1 MSEPVTPAPARASA
15 TTDAPETL
23 AMLDKRRIEAEIQKH
38 VYDTLVASHGEA
50 VAQTTIGEAV
60 RRSALEQ
67 AARFAA
73 AAGGRTSLDSFVER
87 QSLWTKGGA
96 LEIEVRE
103 RSETVYAYDVVRCR
117 YAEMYRAMG
126 LGHIGHLLS
135 CNRDFVFSEGYDPNL
150 KLERPQTLMQG
161 GSCCNFRYRYEK
173 PEAASGAT

>member
-1 MSEPVTPAPARASA
+1 MTD
-15 TTDAPETL
+15 TTTAGDTPETM
-23 AMLDKRRIEAEIQKH
+23 AMLDKRRIEAEILKH
-38 VYDTLVASHGEA
+38 VYDTLTASHGEE
-50 VAQTTIGEAV
+50 VAKATLAEAV

-67 AARFAA
+67 AARMAA
-73 AAGGRTSLDSFVER
+73 AVGGRTSMETFIER

-103 RSETVYAYDVVRCR
+103 RSADVYAYDVTRCR

-150 KLERPQTLMQG
+150 KLERPQTIMG
-161 GSCCNFRYRYEK
+161 GGACCNFRYRYER
-173 PEAASGAT
+173 PAEGATPPRGKD